1 MKKSTR
7 KNRSRSTQ
15 PHANVTIAPI
25 TNSTSQ
31 PMLNNNGVFYSLPR
45 RGMLASSPMLTSS
58 TKRREIELNTH
69 RSDKFEQNDIV
80 VDALGNVLS
89 GSPEALIAR
98 LLPTRNSTADTNYM
112 FSLLLNLRTVM
123 SPEEL
128 MQKIVQQCMF
138 TQNADAVNF
147 CREGRDRMFSHLIR
161 LCREWVTSIPHDF
174 RSEHMRTRLSE
185 LLGMCAVDRTY
196 KQRAAELEA
205 SLRSTLSKL
214 DRYNKA
220 VKNLQKTLAESTQR
234 PVQSDILCG
243 LITVCDEPKVI
254 AHQLTHIE
262 MERFSMVGVDEILLA
277 LANNDL
283 ADLGRNR
290 NGPTG
295 SIAFYIEWFNR
306 LSSFAATEVLRQLKK
321 KHRVEVIEY
330 FIDVAKECCEIG
342 NFNSLMAIVA
352 GLSLPAVTRLKRT
365 WSRVEKSKLEILQH
379 QLDPTGNFLS
389 YRATMKAAQWRAET
403 VGSSQKIVIPFFV
416 LLLKDLFLVYHG
428 SLRTLPNGHLNFVAF
443 SQISEQLRS
452 VVQWKAA
459 HCSFP
464 KNASVLQYLLVSLLY
479 SERES
484 MLASF
489 ECEPAESNSERE
501 QLKKL
506 KVR

>member
-1 MKKSTR
+1 
-7 KNRSRSTQ
+7 
-15 PHANVTIAPI
+15 
-25 TNSTSQ
+25 
-31 PMLNNNGVFYSLPR
+31 
-45 RGMLASSPMLTSS
+45 MLASSPMLTSS

-174 RSEHMRTRLSE
+174 RSEHMRTRSYYLINVPTKGFFFARLSE

-234 PVQSDILCG
+234 PVQADILCG

-479 SERES
+479 SERGQGLYKQRLRAES

>member
-1 MKKSTR
+1 MVCRGFHVGCLIS
-7 KNRSRSTQ
+7 NG
-15 PHANVTIAPI
+15 NICGGI
-25 TNSTSQ
+25 TYFFHRICASVWR
-31 PMLNNNGVFYSLPR
+31 L
-45 RGMLASSPMLTSS
+45 GMLASSPMMTSS
-58 TKRREIELNTH
+58 TKRRDIELNTH

-147 CREGRDRMFSHLIR
+147 CREGRDRMFSHLLR

-174 RSEHMRTRLSE
+174 KSEHMRTRYGKFNDFFLNK
-185 LLGMCAVDRTY
+185 M
-196 KQRAAELEA
+196 
-205 SLRSTLSKL
+205 

-220 VKNLQKTLAESTQR
+220 VKNLQKTLAENTQR
-234 PVQSDILCG
+234 PIQSDVMCG
-243 LITVCDEPKVI
+243 LITVCPEPKTI
-254 AHQLTHIE
+254 AQQLTHIE
-262 MERFSMVGVDEILLA
+262 LERFSMVGVDEILLA

-290 NGPTG
+290 NGPMG
-295 SIAFYIEWFNR
+295 SIAFYVEWFNR

-330 FIDVAKECCEIG
+330 LIDVAKECCEIG

-428 SLRTLPNGHLNFVAF
+428 SVRTLPNGHLNFVAY
-443 SQISEQLRS
+443 SQIAEQLRS
-452 VVQWKAA
+452 VVKWKGAS
-459 HCSFP
+459 CSFP

-479 SERES
+479 GERGN
-484 MLASF
+484 LAHLF
-489 ECEPAESNSERE
+489 TPFIFDR
-501 QLKKL
+501 QK
-506 KVR
+506 